1 MFPPCPSR
9 DVSVASILEGDEP
22 PSPCGGS
29 TSKPPRAKVWTH
41 AIRNKGGGH
50 TLGVGLTGIFQR
62 QRVDLSRRVV
72 SRSRAV
78 DRDTSRSRRPDGVR
92 GEVTDLLTIRDLSRA
107 GPLRRSSVVD
117 AYAVGDSLVM
127 VHVRGHRRARA
138 TGEVLDTDLVM
149 SLRIDDGVITH
160 AFDLIDARAE
170 DYLRRLQGS

>member
-1 MFPPCPSR
+1 MIEGGPPRHYHRNTATADHPNVEFVRRGFTALEDGDIDTAISQFSPDLLYVGSDQFGRVREFRSR
-9 DVSVASILEGDEP
+9 DEFFGMVLEAMALHDEY
-22 PSPCGGS
+22 S
-29 TSKPPRAKVWTH
+29 
-41 AIRNKGGGH
+41 N
-50 TLGVGLTGIFQR
+50 
-62 QRVDLSRRVV
+62 D
-72 SRSRAV
+72 
-78 DRDTSRSRRPDGVR
+78 
-92 GEVTDLLTIRDLSRA
+92 
-107 GPLRRSSVVD
+107 VVD